1 MTIAQ
6 YDESNILS
14 PVTIA
19 NEEMSNINKVSLIYY
34 FTSQQRNQSIATVF
48 CHSLNYH
55 SLTDEV

>member
-1 MTIAQ
+1 MTIVQ

-34 FTSQQRNQSIATVF
+34 FTS
-48 CHSLNYH
+48 
-55 SLTDEV
+55 